1 VIAQHQ
7 NAFADPFAE
16 PLHRPASR
24 APRWR
29 SRGHVPGEIGIWVF
43 ILGDMLVFAVFFG
56 VLVTER
62 SQNAELFEHSRAT
75 LNLTFGAVNTL
86 LLLTGSLFVALGVS
100 AVRRQAVRQSTRLF
114 ALAFVCGSGFVFN
127 KGLEYSAKF
136 SEDHGPDANDFFM
149 YFFMF
154 TGIHLIHLLLGL
166 LALALMWKISRK
178 PALDARD
185 VRNLEAGASYW
196 HLIDLLW
203 IVLFAL
209 LYLMR

>member
-1 VIAQHQ
+1 VTTQHAD
-7 NAFADPFAE
+7 AFADPFRE
-16 PLHRPASR
+16 PLHRSTSR
-24 APRWR
+24 PPQPR

-43 ILGDMLVFAVFFG
+43 IFGDMVVFSVFFG
-56 VLVTER
+56 VFVVER
-62 SQNAELFEHSRAT
+62 SQSSELFEHSRET
-75 LNLTFGAVNTL
+75 LDVTFGAVNTL
-86 LLLTGSLFVALGVS
+86 LLLTGSLFVAQGVS
-100 AVRRQAVRQSTRLF
+100 AVRRRLVPQGGRLI
-114 ALAFVCGSGFVFN
+114 ALALLCGCGFVFN
-127 KGLEYSAKF
+127 KALEYGAKLGAG
-136 SEDHGPDANDFFM
+136 HGPDANDFYM

-154 TGIHLIHLLLGL
+154 TGIHLVHLLLGL
-166 LALALMWKISRK
+166 VALAVMWKITRK